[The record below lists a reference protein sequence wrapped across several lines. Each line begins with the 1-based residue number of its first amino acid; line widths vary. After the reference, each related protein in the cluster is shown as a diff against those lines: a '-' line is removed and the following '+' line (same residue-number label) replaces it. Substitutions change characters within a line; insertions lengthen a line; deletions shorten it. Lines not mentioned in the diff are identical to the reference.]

1 MFIRQRYLPR
11 RTFLRGAGISLGL
24 PLLDAMIP
32 ALAAE
37 KSTAAAPVR
46 RLGFI
51 IYPLGVDQERWR
63 PKGEGASFQW
73 SEALEPLSPF
83 RSKLIVI
90 SGLSSDPDRTKAGFH
105 DRALASFLT
114 GVELCRGKIHV
125 GISVDQLAA
134 QTLCED
140 TPFTSLELSTEDH
153 FGGSGPSV
161 GPVFKTATTP
171 LPFEYNPRRVF
182 ERLFGEGGRIDP
194 VASGARDAADRSS
207 LDSVTGRIAELK
219 LRLGA
224 GDRRKLDEYVES
236 IRDVERRIQ
245 VASSKRPAD
254 LPNMSRPAGVPDSWP
269 DHVKLMFDL
278 QTLAV
283 QADLT
288 RVWTFMYTRESTTI
302 NYPHLGISMGHHE
315 LSHHNFEKEKL
326 DALAKI
332 NVSQSRLFAYF
343 LGKLDSIKEGNS
355 TLLDHS
361 LLLYGSNLSV
371 PTSHSQRDLP
381 IVVAGG
387 GSARI
392 AGGRYLKFPGDE
404 TPLTN
409 LYLTMLDK
417 VGVPTEKFGDSTG
430 PLNRLEV

>member
-1 MFIRQRYLPR
+1 MYLAQKYLPR
-11 RTFLRGAGISLGL
+11 RTFLRGVGISLGL

-32 ALAAE
+32 AMAAE
-37 KSTAAAPVR
+37 SKTAAAPVR

-51 IYPLGVDQERWR
+51 MYPLGVDQARWR
-63 PKGEGASFQW
+63 PKGEGANYEY
-73 SEALEPLSPF
+73 SEALAPLAPHRNKF
-83 RSKLIVI
+83 VVF
-90 SGLSSDPDRTKAGFH
+90 SGLSSDPDRRKAGFH

-114 GVELCRGKIHV
+114 GVEPAVGKVHV

-134 QTLCED
+134 QTLGKD
-140 TPFTSLELSTEDH
+140 TPFASLELSTETNTAGAAH
-153 FGGSGPSV
+153 V

-194 VASGARDAADRSS
+194 AATAARDAADRSS
-207 LDSVTGRIAELK
+207 LDAVTERINELK
-219 LRLGA
+219 QRLGA
-224 GDRRKLDEYVES
+224 SDRRKLEEYVDS

-245 VASSKRPAD
+245 VAMRKKPVELPA
-254 LPNMSRPAGVPDSWP
+254 MARPAGAPDSWP
-269 DHVKLMFDL
+269 EHVKLMFDL

-288 RVWTFMYTRESTTI
+288 RVWTFMYAREATSI
-302 NYPHLGISMGHHE
+302 NYPHLDISMGHHE
-315 LSHHNFEKEKL
+315 ISHHNFEKDKL

-332 NVSQSRLFAYF
+332 NVDQSRLFAYF
-343 LGKLDSIKEGNS
+343 LSKLDSIKDGNS

-381 IVVAGG
+381 IIVAGG
-387 GSARI
+387 AAGRV
-392 AGGRYLKFPGDE
+392 AGGRYVALKGDE

-417 VGVPTEKFGDSTG
+417 VGVPTEKLGDSTG
-430 PLNRLEV
+430 RLNRLEM